1 MLIRKF
7 RHCALSGK
15 ALRGLMLAT
24 CLSAPSAA
32 VLSAQAAFAQ
42 AAGDATGDAAIR
54 PWGFDLAGQNKAV
67 RPGDNFFDYANGKAV
82 QAITIP
88 ADRTSYGAFDRL
100 RELSQ
105 QRVRDILT
113 GLAKTPSASPQTSDE
128 KLAAYYTTFM
138 DEAAIETLGAKPL
151 AADLAA
157 IRAVKTPTD
166 LAHLLGTG
174 QTTFQTTGFSLG
186 IQPDAK
192 DPTRFSIDV
201 DQSGLGMPDRDYYL
215 KPQFAA
221 KKQAYQAYV
230 TKMLGLVGWPDAAAR
245 AADVVALETS
255 VAGVHWARADMRD
268 PEKTYNARSVAELT
282 AQAPGFDWTAWLAGA
297 GISVEQADA
306 AKLIVGEPSAI
317 TGQAKILG
325 AAKLPVLQAWL
336 AFHLANNA
344 ANCLS
349 SSFVNA
355 SYDFNRKTLAG
366 QPQLAVRW
374 KRGADM
380 TEDAMGWSIGKI
392 YVDRYFPPE
401 SKAKMDALTK
411 QLKAA
416 FRIRLQNNSWMSPAT
431 KQRAVAKLDH
441 FEIQIGYPK
450 KWRTYD
456 GLSIRPGDAYG
467 NAARAGAFEWTY
479 WLGHLGKPVDRDEWD
494 MTPQTVNAYNNPVFN
509 EVVFPASILQPPF
522 FDPNADTAV
531 NYGAI
536 GGVIGH
542 EMTHGFDDE
551 GRKFDE
557 HGRLSDWWTKEDA
570 ARFEKLGARFAAQY
584 DAFQVLPGVHLNG
597 KLTMG
602 ENIADLGGLT
612 LALDAYRASLGGKPA
627 GTRDGMTG
635 DQRVFLGWAQVWR
648 MKVREDRARQLAT
661 IDPHS
666 APTARVNLPMHNI
679 DAWYKAWNVV
689 PGQTLYLAPDAR
701 VKIW

>member
-1 MLIRKF
+1 M
-7 RHCALSGK
+7 LSGK
-15 ALRGLMLAT
+15 FSPAAMRQTAFRGLMLAT
-24 CLSAPSAA
+24 CFSSFLFVTSAPAA
-32 VLSAQAAFAQ
+32 PLATAQTQ
-42 AAGDATGDAAIR
+42 GVAIG
-54 PWGFDLAGQNKAV
+54 PWGFDLPGRDTAV
-67 RPGDNFFDYANGKAV
+67 RPGDNFFEYANGKAV
-82 QAITIP
+82 QALVIP
-88 ADRTSYGAFDRL
+88 ADRTSFGAFDKL

-113 GLAKTPSASPQTSDE
+113 SLPKPATDTPQTSDE
-128 KLAAYYTTFM
+128 KLAAFYTTFM
-138 DEAAIETLGAKPL
+138 DEDAIEKLGATPL
-151 AADLAA
+151 KADLDA
-157 IRAVKTPTD
+157 IRAVRTPAD
-166 LAHLLGTG
+166 FARLLGTG
-174 QTTFQTTGFSLG
+174 QTTFRPTGFALG
-186 IQPDAK
+186 IMPDAK
-192 DPTRFSIDV
+192 DPTRFAVYV
-201 DQSGLGMPDRDYYL
+201 DQAGLGMPDRDYYL

-221 KKQAYQAYV
+221 KKQAYQAYI
-230 TKMLGLVGWPDAAAR
+230 TKMLGLAGWPDAAAR
-245 AADVVALETS
+245 AADIVALETS
-255 VAGVHWARADMRD
+255 IANVHWARADMRD
-268 PEKTYNARSVAELT
+268 PEKTYNARSVAELVS
-282 AQAPGFDWTAWLAGA
+282 QAPGFDWVSWLSGA
-297 GISVEQADA
+297 GISTQQADA

-317 TGQAKILG
+317 IGQAKIFG
-325 AAKLPVLQAWL
+325 AAKMPVLQAWM
-336 AFHLANNA
+336 AFHLANSA
-344 ANCLS
+344 STYLS
-349 SSFVNA
+349 SPFVNA

-374 KRGADM
+374 KRGADV
-380 TEDAMGWSIGKI
+380 TENAMGWALGKI

-416 FRIRLQNNSWMSPAT
+416 FRIRLENNSWMEPAT
-431 KQRAVAKLDH
+431 KQHAIAKLDN

-450 KWRTYD
+450 KWRGYD
-456 GLSIRPGDAYG
+456 GLTIQAGDAYG
-467 NAARAGAFEWTY
+467 NAARAGGFEWTY

-557 HGRLSDWWTKEDA
+557 HGRLSDWWTKADA
-570 ARFEKLGARFAAQY
+570 ERFEKLGARFGAQY
-584 DAFQVLPGVHLNG
+584 DAFEVLPGVHLNG

-612 LALDAYRASLGGKPA
+612 LALDAYHASLNGKP
-627 GTRDGMTG
+627 GEIRNGLTG
-635 DQRVFLGWAQVWR
+635 EQRVFLGWAQVWR

-666 APTARVNLPMHNI
+666 APAARVNLPMHNI
-679 DAWYKAWNVV
+679 DAWYKAWNVK
-689 PGQTLYLAPDAR
+689 PGQSLYLAPDAR